1 MPALTLSTSTAQGSL
16 VLSRESE
23 IIEER
28 IWLKEKS
35 HSEKITVE
43 IEDVLKTARLA
54 YKDLNLLICSQGPG
68 SFTGIR
74 VALSVVKT
82 LAYAYKL
89 SIIAVDDCLAVA
101 LNSRDIQTS
110 LPIVVMID
118 AQKNKVFLATYR
130 WERENLL
137 SVNGPQLI
145 NLEHI
150 ENYLPDFQYLCL
162 GDGFGPF
169 NSFFSDS
176 LKKKLRRDEK
186 ISDLPSAKTI
196 FSYIFPRKND
206 FQKISWE
213 NLQPLYL
220 RQSAAEEVLA
230 EKRNKI

>member
-1 MPALTLSTSTAQGSL
+1 MPILTLSTSTAQGSL

-28 IWLKEKS
+28 VWLKEKS

-43 IEDVLKTARLA
+43 IEDALKTSGLGF
-54 YKDLNLLICSQGPG
+54 KDLNLLICSQGPG

-89 SIIAVDDCLAVA
+89 SIIAIDDCLAVA
-101 LNSRDIQTS
+101 LNSKNVLPS
-110 LPIVVMID
+110 LPIAVMID

-130 WERENLL
+130 WEQGNLL
-137 SVNGPQLI
+137 TESAPQLVG
-145 NLEHI
+145 LEQI

-162 GDGFGPF
+162 GDGFAPF
-169 NSFFSDS
+169 NNFFSDS
-176 LKKKLRRDEK
+176 LKIKLQRNEK
-186 ISDLPSAKTI
+186 VSDLPSAKTI
-196 FSYIFPRKND
+196 FSYISPRRND
-206 FQKISWE
+206 FTKISWE
-213 NLQPLYL
+213 NLQPIYL